1 MKVRHQKVK
10 IWMSQKPKTES
21 CQKKKVNY
29 CPAATK
35 WEGEKKEKKKKRKIS
50 VLKAFELLSV
60 ENIARKLGLHINQ
73 GKTKY
78 MIVEWKNS

>member
-1 MKVRHQKVK
+1 VGGG
-10 IWMSQKPKTES
+10 
-21 CQKKKVNY
+21 KKK
-29 CPAATK
+29 
-35 WEGEKKEKKKKRKIS
+35 EKKRKIS